1 MTGTGPR
8 ETVEFDPNVIQ
19 RLALKYKTGRIV
31 SGRNGN
37 RVMFT
42 TSENKVFFIDEDIAQ
57 RLYDLRVKTGEPFT
71 VCLRQSNG
79 ETRWEVQKLGEQAD
93 GTFVVQ
99 AEMKRLDASL
109 AAIKTQKAG
118 AGEFATAA
126 PALPS
131 TNLLDDA
138 CSNRTPSKLQ
148 EALKTAVLAAQA
160 AGEYAKSIGY
170 AAMPQFSSEDL
181 RTMANTLMIQG
192 DRQ

>member
-19 RLALKYKTGRIV
+19 RLSLKYKTGRIV

-71 VCLRQSNG
+71 VCRRQSNG
-79 ETRWEVQKLGEQAD
+79 ETRWEVLKLGEQAD
-93 GTFVVQ
+93 GTYVVQ

-118 AGEFATAA
+118 AGEFAQSPA
-126 PALPS
+126 PAS
-131 TNLLDDA
+131 GQSSVDA
-138 CSNRTPSKLQ
+138 TCSNCTPSKLQ
-148 EALKTAVLAAQA
+148 QALQTAVLAAHA
-160 AGEYAKSIGY
+160 AGVYAKSIGY
-170 AAMPQFSSEDL
+170 AAMPQFTGDDI
-181 RTMANTLMIQG
+181 RAMAITVFIG
-192 DRQ
+192 DR